1 MLSFAYAISP
11 DVLASRT
18 PSPKLSKTLP
28 KESVCLAINL
38 TLMRLILQ
46 TTNDE
51 NNENKKIV
59 MLISRLE
66 L

>member
-1 MLSFAYAISP
+1 MLSFAYVISP

-28 KESVCLAINL
+28 KESVCFAINL
-38 TLMRLILQ
+38 ILMRLILQ

-51 NNENKKIV
+51 NNENKIIV
-59 MLISRLE
+59 MLISKLE